1 MKLKTIDKVL
11 YRKRMNRLIV
21 AHLSILMITA
31 LSVSNLLIHFFGGEE
46 GSNFWL
52 NVAGVVSAV
61 AAVSLFF
68 YVIKDKPF
76 MEEINYVRELK
87 AEMNRIYRSSAML
100 EAALAEDNETAIIIS
115 YFNLQA
121 SKQVYELDDN
131 TLTMEELNEKID
143 KLDEKIESLG
153 LSVSLDDYR
162 AVLLEQ
168 IK

>member
-11 YRKRMNRLIV
+11 YRKGMNRLI
-21 AHLSILMITA
+21 AANLSILMITA

-52 NVAGVVSAV
+52 NVAGVISAV

-87 AEMNRIYRSSAML
+87 AEMNRIYRSSAKL

-143 KLDEKIESLG
+143 KLNEKIESLG